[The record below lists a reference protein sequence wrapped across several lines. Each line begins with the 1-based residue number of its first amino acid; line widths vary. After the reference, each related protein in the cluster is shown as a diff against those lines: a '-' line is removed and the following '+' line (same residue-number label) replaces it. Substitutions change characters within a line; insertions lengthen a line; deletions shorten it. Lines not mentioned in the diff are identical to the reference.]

1 MIGVMA
7 RSPAR
12 APEDSLDPVL
22 DFMRLLWRVEH
33 GLQATSKRMDARLGI
48 TGPQRLVL
56 RLVTQFPGLSAGDVA
71 RVLHLHPSTIT
82 GILQRLVDKGLL
94 VRDADRHDTRRT
106 RLRPRARA
114 SALTR
119 PSRGTVEAAV
129 ALVLDRT
136 PPTRVRHARAV
147 LQAIAGALDTVT

>member
-1 MIGVMA
+1 MA
-7 RSPAR
+7 NRTPA

-22 DFMRLLWRVEH
+22 DFMRLLWRIEH

-71 RVLHLHPSTIT
+71 RLLHLHPSTIT

-94 VRDADRHDTRRT
+94 IRDPDPRDTRRA
-106 RLRPRARA
+106 RLRPGRRANGFARQ
-114 SALTR
+114 SG
-119 PSRGTVEAAV
+119 GTVEAAV
-129 ALVLDRT
+129 ALVLEQT
-136 PPTRVRHARAV
+136 PAVHVRHARAM
-147 LQAIAGALDTVT
+147 LEALAGSLEETP

>member
-1 MIGVMA
+1 MA
-7 RSPAR
+7 KATAR

-22 DFMRLLWRVEH
+22 DFMRLLWRIEH

-56 RLVTQFPGLSAGDVA
+56 KLVTRFPGLSAGDVA

-94 VRDADRHDTRRT
+94 VREPDRLDTRRT

-114 SALTR
+114 AGMARRSG
-119 PSRGTVEAAV
+119 GTVEAAV
-129 ALVLDRT
+129 ARVLDRT
-136 PPTRVRHARAV
+136 PPARVRQANTRGPRA
-147 LQAIAGALDTVT
+147 